1 MVKRWFDA
9 YEAAGKTGLRKRKRH
24 NVKKKD
30 IPEPL
35 MLPPDSVL
43 KLPEDLSYDEL
54 LAELRYRRAEM
65 DYLKKLKALAQQK
78 KKQK

>member
-1 MVKRWFDA
+1 MKKR
-9 YEAAGKTGLRKRKRH
+9 
-24 NVKKKD
+24 D

-35 MLPPDSVL
+35 TLPPDCML
-43 KLPEDLSYDEL
+43 KLPEDLSYDVP
-54 LAELRYRRAEM
+54 LAELRYCRAEV

>member
-1 MVKRWFDA
+1 M
-9 YEAAGKTGLRKRKRH
+9 
-24 NVKKKD
+24 KKKD

-35 MLPPDSVL
+35 TLPPDRML

-54 LAELRYRRAEM
+54 LAELRYRRAEV